1 MSKRLRVKTEVLQ
14 VRLSRESKEKV
25 QSIAEKED
33 VPMSVVLDTLIKQA
47 KEPSMS
53 KKEVEAWT
61 FAISRRIVDMI
72 PSDDLDSEDRELLCK
87 TLDKALIAVPK
98 EMSKLIGTGI
108 IEESYFD

>member
-14 VRLSRESKEKV
+14 
-25 QSIAEKED
+25 
-33 VPMSVVLDTLIKQA
+33 T

-53 KKEVEAWT
+53 KKEVEART

-72 PSDDLDSEDRELLCK
+72 PSDDLDLEDRELLCK
-87 TLDKALIAVPK
+87 TLDKALVAVPK
-98 EMSKLIGTGI
+98 EMSKLIDTGI